1 MSASLWPKAK
11 RLAISRTISGASTMI
26 SDDVSLILSLKDH
39 AEDCLIELHEC
50 AEADREMKAYWRS
63 MYLRAVLAFIEGTVG
78 GLSLQAYGGRQR
90 SGVTLSEKEINML
103 ESYFDFAAGRVTRT
117 SLSET
122 QILADIELAFFAF
135 ARVNYSA
142 YVLPI
147 HEGGWL
153 LIKEIA
159 VMRTRNRNLERDELD
174 VYPENVDVLMH
185 GMEWFVGC
193 LIDLLKS
200 SEEALAE
207 VTADAQVDDHELI
220 M

>member
-50 AEADREMKAYWRS
+50 AEADRKMKAYWRS
-63 MYLRAVLAFIEGTVG
+63 MYLRAVFAFIDGTVC

-103 ESYFDFAAGRVTRT
+103 ESYFDFAESRVTRT

-147 HEGGWL
+147 HDEGWL

-159 VMRTRNRNLERDELD
+159 GMRALNHNLERDELD
-174 VYPENVDVLMH
+174 VFPENVPVLTQ

-193 LIDLLKS
+193 LIDLLTS
-200 SEEALAE
+200 CEEALSE
-207 VTADAQVDDHELI
+207 VTADTQVDDRELI

>member
-1 MSASLWPKAK
+1 
-11 RLAISRTISGASTMI
+11 MI

-50 AEADREMKAYWRS
+50 AEADRKMKAYWRS
-63 MYLRAVLAFIEGTVG
+63 MYLRAVFAFIDGTVQ
-78 GLSLQAYGGRQR
+78 GLSFQAYGGRKR
-90 SGVTLSEKEINML
+90 SGATLSEKEIIML
-103 ESYFDFAAGRVTRT
+103 ESYFDFAEGRVTRT
-117 SLSET
+117 SLSEA

-147 HEGGWL
+147 HEEGWVL
-153 LIKEIA
+153 VKEIA
-159 VMRTRNRNLERDELD
+159 LMRARNHNLERDELD

-207 VTADAQVDDHELI
+207 VTADAHVDDHEHI

>member
-11 RLAISRTISGASTMI
+11 RLAISRTISRASTMI
-26 SDDVSLILSLKDH
+26 SNDVSLILSLKDH

-63 MYLRAVLAFIEGTVG
+63 MYLRAVFAFIDGTVR
-78 GLSLQAYGGRQR
+78 GLSVQAYGGRQR

-103 ESYFDFAAGRVTRT
+103 ESYFDFAEGRVTRT

-193 LIDLLKS
+193 LIDLLRS

-207 VTADAQVDDHELI
+207 VTADAQVDDHEPI

>member
-11 RLAISRTISGASTMI
+11 RLAISRTITVARTMM
-26 SDDVSLILSLKDH
+26 SNDVSLILSLKDH
-39 AEDCLIELHEC
+39 VEDCLIELHEC
-50 AEADREMKAYWRS
+50 AEGDREMKAYWRS
-63 MYLRAVLAFIEGTVG
+63 MYLRAVFAFIDGTVR
-78 GLSLQAYGGRQR
+78 GLSVQAYGGRQR
-90 SGVTLSEKEINML
+90 SGVTLSEKEINLL
-103 ESYFDFAAGRVTRT
+103 ESYFDFAEGRVTRT

-135 ARVNYSA
+135 ARVSYSA

-147 HEGGWL
+147 HDEGWL

-159 VMRTRNRNLERDELD
+159 GMRALNHNLERDELD
-174 VYPENVDVLMH
+174 VFPENVPVLTQ

-193 LIDLLKS
+193 LIDLLTS
-200 SEEALAE
+200 CEEALSE
-207 VTADAQVDDHELI
+207 VTADAQVDDRELI

>member
-11 RLAISRTISGASTMI
+11 RLAISRTISGASNMI

-63 MYLRAVLAFIEGTVG
+63 MYLRAVFAFIDGTVR
-78 GLSLQAYGGRQR
+78 GLSVQAYGGRQR
-90 SGVTLSEKEINML
+90 SGVTLSEKEINTL
-103 ESYFDFAAGRVTRT
+103 ESYFDFAEGRVTRT

-193 LIDLLKS
+193 LIDLLRS

-207 VTADAQVDDHELI
+207 VTADAQVDDDEPI

>member
-1 MSASLWPKAK
+1 VNK
-11 RLAISRTISGASTMI
+11 TSGAGTMI
-26 SDDVSLILSLKDH
+26 PDGVSLILSLKDH

-63 MYLRAVLAFIEGTVG
+63 MYLRAVFAFIDGTVR
-78 GLSLQAYGGRQR
+78 GLSLQAYGGRHR
-90 SGVTLSEKEINML
+90 SGGTLSEKEIIML
-103 ESYFDFAAGRVTRT
+103 ESYLDEGRVAGT
-117 SLSET
+117 SLSEA

-153 LIKEIA
+153 LIKDIA
-159 VMRTRNRNLERDELD
+159 VMRTRNHNLERDVLD
-174 VYPENVDVLMH
+174 VYPENVDVLRQ

-207 VTADAQVDDHELI
+207 VTADAQVDDHEPI